1 MILDNKPSAEYIVK
15 RLEENKRTCYIRY
28 GDGDFI
34 AMYPQSLNTQVGR
47 CNKSFISEDIQE
59 WLKHSYSINKEDYLV
74 GTLQDIRHPRSTLPN
89 IDFNIINSMG
99 LTHPETLY
107 SAIALQEAF
116 LDYPEVFKKFL
127 DCLRKKRSV
136 YVNWYFEPVLQ
147 DYLGEVA
154 HWIPITQY
162 NAVSDQ
168 HTITQKIIDLD
179 PNSFDQ
185 ILLSAG
191 QLSRVMM
198 SRLYEFFKDKDIIDL
213 GSCSDKLIYGTESFR
228 HIMVRGHIDN
238 NRPLIEE
245 RLRYFK

>member
-1 MILDNKPSAEYIVK
+1 MKKYPLLKEIGFRDKASKSIEDVAADKFEDFGVYIGQLYQKFQNK
-15 RLEENKRTCYIRY
+15 
-28 GDGDFI
+28 D
-34 AMYPQSLNTQVGR
+34 
-47 CNKSFISEDIQE
+47 IS
-59 WLKHSYSINKEDYLV
+59 NN
-74 GTLQDIRHPRSTLPN
+74 P
-89 IDFNIINSMG
+89 
-99 LTHPETLY
+99 
-107 SAIALQEAF
+107 A
-116 LDYPEVFKKFL
+116 
-127 DCLRKKRSV
+127 
-136 YVNWYFEPVLQ
+136 
-147 DYLGEVA
+147 
-154 HWIPITQY
+154 
-162 NAVSDQ
+162 
-168 HTITQKIIDLD
+168 ITQKIIDLD